1 MKDKNNRKIEYL
13 RLSITDRCNLR
24 CYYCMGENDIE
35 FLPKNEILTPDEI
48 KEIVEVFADLGVT
61 KIRITGGEPL
71 VRKNFQEIVEK
82 IASVPNITDINLTT
96 NGIEL
101 EKYLP
106 FLKNIGIN
114 SINISLDTLKNDLYK
129 KITGCGDLQKVLN
142 AIKTALELKINK
154 IKLNIVIIK
163 GQNDSEIMDF
173 VELSEKFPIDI
184 RFIELMPI
192 GAGKDYKG
200 VSNEELIE
208 YISKHKKL
216 IKINERLGSGPAI
229 YYHVENAKGNI
240 GFINPISHNFCEFCN
255 RVRITPEGFL
265 KLCLHS
271 KDGINLK
278 DIIRNKK
285 NKYDLKDTITN
296 AIYFKPLKHKMD
308 KDDDGTFDTRFMNR
322 IGG

>member
-71 VRKNFQEIVEK
+71 VRKNFQAIVEK
-82 IASVPNITDINLTT
+82 IASVPNITEINLTT

-154 IKLNIVIIK
+154 INYKAIHQPVRHIAESTCCNSAKTQEYRNIMPSFRKL
-163 GQNDSEIMDF
+163 
-173 VELSEKFPIDI
+173 
-184 RFIELMPI
+184 
-192 GAGKDYKG
+192 
-200 VSNEELIE
+200 
-208 YISKHKKL
+208 
-216 IKINERLGSGPAI
+216 
-229 YYHVENAKGNI
+229 
-240 GFINPISHNFCEFCN
+240 
-255 RVRITPEGFL
+255 
-265 KLCLHS
+265 
-271 KDGINLK
+271 
-278 DIIRNKK
+278 
-285 NKYDLKDTITN
+285 
-296 AIYFKPLKHKMD
+296 
-308 KDDDGTFDTRFMNR
+308 
-322 IGG
+322 

>member
-1 MKDKNNRKIEYL
+1 MKDKNNRTIEYL

-71 VRKNFQEIVEK
+71 VRKNFQAIVEK
-82 IASVPNITDINLTT
+82 IASVPNITEINLTT

-229 YYHVENAKGNI
+229 Y
-240 GFINPISHNFCEFCN
+240 
-255 RVRITPEGFL
+255 
-265 KLCLHS
+265 
-271 KDGINLK
+271 
-278 DIIRNKK
+278 
-285 NKYDLKDTITN
+285 
-296 AIYFKPLKHKMD
+296 
-308 KDDDGTFDTRFMNR
+308 
-322 IGG
+322 